1 MQALQ
6 LPIDAKI
13 IDAALHS
20 VNPQLIPQTSRIKI
34 TTAVIIISISFCG
47 LNEFFKLSAPNSPV
61 VFDGVLDDMALLH
74 YFEFPNA

>member
-34 TTAVIIISISFCG
+34 TTAVIIISSG
-47 LNEFFKLSAPNSPV
+47 LNVFFKLSAPNFPV